1 MNNFVLPYDSGT
13 LGALLPYLVI
23 AGGGLLV
30 MLVDAFVRTLKKD
43 HLSYLT
49 LCVLLATV
57 VVAITVD
64 PGDGPVLGG
73 MLLAGDWARFFVF
86 LFAGIGVMTTVFA
99 TGIFDRD
106 GRYRPEFY
114 PLLLFTILGMMVLAA
129 ANDLLAVFL
138 GLETMSLATYILA
151 GGVRGNVRSSEA
163 GFKYLVLG
171 GFSSAFLLMGMAL
184 VYGYAG
190 DTNFDA
196 IRAAL
201 AAGGGDTILVTLGSA
216 LMLMGFGFKVAMVPF
231 HMWTP
236 DVYDGAPAYVTGFMA
251 TAVKAAAFAILLR
264 FALLM
269 QPQLAWAWYPVLA
282 VLAVLT
288 MSLGNLIALV
298 QNNIKRML
306 AWSSIAHAGYL
317 LLGVLALL
325 SPAVGDT
332 ARMMMARSVEE
343 SAAAAVLFYLVGY
356 SLMNLAAFGVINV
369 LGNRIG
375 EDADDI
381 NRYAGLSRRHPVA
394 AATLAVAMLSL
405 AGIPPC
411 VGFMAKFYLFSA
423 VVKAGLVPLAVIGV
437 INSLV
442 SVYYYLRVIVVMYMK
457 DAETDSYVGI
467 EWVSVVT
474 AGALAALVLYLGIR
488 PDAFHAAAVHV
499 VQRLSF

>member
-1 MNNFVLPYDSGT
+1 MSGFEMAFSRDA
-13 LGALLPYLVI
+13 LGPLLPFLVV

-30 MLVDAFVRTLKKD
+30 MLVDAFVRTLRKD

-49 LCVLLATV
+49 LVVLIATV
-57 VVAITVD
+57 VVQIAVEA
-64 PGDGPVLGG
+64 GEGPVLGG
-73 MLLAGDWARFFVF
+73 MLLAGDWSRFFNY
-86 LFAGIGVMTTVFA
+86 LFAGIGVMTTIFA

-151 GGVRGNVRSSEA
+151 GGVRGDVRSSEA

-171 GFSSAFLLMGMAL
+171 GFSSAFLLLGMAL
-184 VYGYAG
+184 IYGFAG

-196 IRAAL
+196 IARAL
-201 AAGGGDTILVTLGSA
+201 AGGAGDTLYVNLGSA
-216 LMLMGFGFKVAMVPF
+216 LILMGFGFKVAMVPF

-251 TAVKAAAFAILLR
+251 TAVKAAAFAILVR

-269 QPQLAWAWYPVLA
+269 STQLAFAWYPVLT

-288 MSLGNLIALV
+288 MSLANLIALA
-298 QNNIKRML
+298 QDNIKRML

-325 SPAVGDT
+325 SPATGGSV
-332 ARMMMARSVEE
+332 RMMLSQHIGE
-343 SAAAAVLFYLVGY
+343 SAVSAVLFYLLGY
-356 SLMNLAAFGVINV
+356 SLMNLAAFGVVNV
-369 LGNRIG
+369 LSNRAG
-375 EDADDI
+375 EDADRI
-381 NRYAGLSRRHPVA
+381 AGYAGLSRRRPVA

-405 AGIPPC
+405 AGIPPF
-411 VGFMAKFYLFSA
+411 VGFMAKFYLFAA

-442 SVYYYLRVIVVMYMK
+442 SVYYYLRVIIVMYMR
-457 DAETDSYVGI
+457 EGEEDSYAGT
-467 EWVSVVT
+467 EWVSLAT
-474 AGALAALVLYLGIR
+474 AGALAVLVIYLGVR
-488 PDAFHAAAVHV
+488 PDAFHQAAAVV
-499 VQRLSF
+499 VRQLTF

>member
-1 MNNFVLPYDSGT
+1 MNNFANVFSPADT
-13 LGALLPYLVI
+13 GALLPYLVV

-57 VVAITVD
+57 VVQLTNDAGHGT
-64 PGDGPVLGG
+64 VLGG
-73 MLLAGDWARFFVF
+73 MLLAGDWPRFFNF

-129 ANDLLAVFL
+129 ANDLMTVFL

-163 GFKYLVLG
+163 GFKYLILG

-190 DTNFDA
+190 DTGFAA
-196 IRAAL
+196 IAA
-201 AAGGGDTILVTLGSA
+201 AVARGGGDTILLTLGSA

-251 TAVKAAAFAILLR
+251 TAVKAAGFAVLVRVALLLRPELAHAWFAVLTAFAI
-264 FALLM
+264 A
-269 QPQLAWAWYPVLA
+269 
-282 VLAVLT
+282 T
-288 MSLGNLIALV
+288 MSLGNLVAIV

-317 LLGVLALL
+317 LLGVLTLL
-325 SPAVGDT
+325 SPAATGGPQPSWRAT
-332 ARMMMARSVEE
+332 
-343 SAAAAVLFYLVGY
+343 SA
-356 SLMNLAAFGVINV
+356 
-369 LGNRIG
+369 
-375 EDADDI
+375 
-381 NRYAGLSRRHPVA
+381 SRRA
-394 AATLAVAMLSL
+394 A
-405 AGIPPC
+405 PC
-411 VGFMAKFYLFSA
+411 CSTWWG
-423 VVKAGLVPLAVIGV
+423 
-437 INSLV
+437 
-442 SVYYYLRVIVVMYMK
+442 
-457 DAETDSYVGI
+457 
-467 EWVSVVT
+467 T
-474 AGALAALVLYLGIR
+474 A
-488 PDAFHAAAVHV
+488 
-499 VQRLSF
+499 